1 MNLSTI
7 EEAIGAFAR
16 GEFVLVVDNED
27 RENEGDLIVAAEKVT
42 AEQIAFMVRH
52 TSGLICLP
60 MTKDRLDELEIPMMV
75 MENTEA
81 HMTAFTISID
91 YAPDTTTGISAADRA
106 ATIRAA
112 VSPKS
117 LPSEFSRPGHIFP
130 LRYHDGGVLVRPGHT
145 EASVDLAKLAGLYP
159 AGVLC
164 ELVNDDGTMARGAS
178 LEAFAKEHDLVMVS
192 IDDLVA
198 YRWRTEAFVTRE
210 AAAALPTEHGVFEI
224 VGYRSMADKSQH
236 VALVMGD
243 VTDKSDVLTR
253 VHSVCLT
260 GDVFGSLRCDC
271 GTQLDEAMR
280 RIAEEGE
287 GVIVYNTTHEGR
299 GIGILNKI
307 AAYDLQ
313 EQGLDTVDANR
324 EIGHSDDARHY
335 GVDAQILHDLKVSS
349 VRLLTNNPD
358 KIEQLVRYGVQVVGR
373 EPLWVGETPENRS
386 YLDTK
391 TERMGH
397 LGDKKHEAKDERRGV
412 DAS

>member
-1 MNLSTI
+1 MKLATI
-7 EEAIGAFAR
+7 ERGIEAFAR
-16 GEFVLVVDNED
+16 GEFVLVVDNEN

-42 AEQIAFMVRH
+42 ADQIAFMVRH

-60 MTKDRLDELEIPMMV
+60 MTGARLDDLDIPMMV
-75 MENTEA
+75 IDNTDA
-81 HMTAFTISID
+81 HRTAFTISID
-91 YAPDTTTGISAADRA
+91 YSPGTTTGISAADRA
-106 ATIRAA
+106 RTIRAA
-112 VSPKS
+112 VDPLSRPTD
-117 LPSEFSRPGHIFP
+117 FSRPGHIFP

-145 EASVDLAKLAGLYP
+145 EASVDLARLAGLYP

-164 ELVNDDGTMARGAS
+164 ELVNDDGSMARGAD
-178 LEAFAKEHDLVMVS
+178 LEEFADLHDLVMIS

-198 YRWRTEAFVTRE
+198 YRWRTEALVTRE
-210 AAAALPTEHGVFEI
+210 ASALLPTRNGAFEI
-224 VGYRSMADKSQH
+224 VGYRSDTDDSQH

-243 VTDKSDVLTR
+243 VTGGLNVLTR
-253 VHSVCLT
+253 IHSVCLT

-271 GTQLDEAMR
+271 GSQLDESMR
-280 RIAEEGE
+280 RIADEGE

-313 EQGLDTVDANR
+313 EHGLDTVDANR

-358 KIEQLVRYGVQVVGR
+358 KIEQLTNYGVDVVGR
-373 EPLWVGETPENRS
+373 EPLWVGETAENSS
-386 YLDTK
+386 YLQTK

-397 LGDKKHEAKDERRGV
+397 LAEDP
-412 DAS
+412 S